1 MRIVQAVISE
11 RTAVPALPQD
21 GHQTDEEEQQGEADI
36 DREPLARG
44 DSL

>member
-21 GHQTDEEEQQGEADI
+21 GHQTDEEEQQGEGDI